1 MTLEIAGA
9 LRVGDLRVEVDIEV
23 ARGQTVALVG
33 PNGAGKTSLVQ
44 AVAGLHAL
52 ESGRIE
58 IDGIVWDAPAD
69 DVFVPPE
76 QRRVGVVFQ
85 DYRLFGHLSARENVA
100 FGLRATGTARRTARA
115 AAERTLDR
123 LGVGAVADDRPG
135 ALSGGQAQR
144 VALARAL
151 TIEPRVLM
159 LDEPMAAL
167 DVSARGAVRRD
178 LREWIASVDG
188 YRMLVTHDPVD
199 AHALADRVVV
209 LERGRITQVGTM
221 AELAAAPRSDYV
233 ADLMG
238 TNLVRGR
245 LDGDHLDVDGGGMLF
260 VGAHHVGDGPVI
272 ATIRPAAVALH
283 RGRPE
288 GSPRN
293 VWETTVV
300 GVDVA
305 DGRVRVRLGGPYPL
319 VVEVT
324 GAGFAALDAQPGSS
338 VWASVKASEIALV
351 VDA

>member
-1 MTLEIAGA
+1 MTLRI
-9 LRVGDLRVEVDIEV
+9 VGSIHVGELQIDIDLGVE
-23 ARGQTVALVG
+23 RGRTVALVG
-33 PNGAGKTSLVQ
+33 PNGAGKTSLIR
-44 AVAGLHAL
+44 AVAGLQGL
-52 ESGRIE
+52 ESGYIE
-58 IDGIVWDAPAD
+58 VDGVVWDAPAD
-69 DVFVPPE
+69 DVFVLPE

-100 FGLRATGTARRTARA
+100 FGLRATGVSRRAARA
-115 AAERTLDR
+115 TAERTLDR
-123 LGVGAVADDRPG
+123 LGVGRVADQRPDS
-135 ALSGGQAQR
+135 LSGGQAQR

-151 TIEPRVLM
+151 AIEPSVLL

-188 YRMLVTHDPVD
+188 YRVLVTHDPVD

-233 ADLMG
+233 ADLIG

-245 LDGDHLDVDGGGMLF
+245 LVGDHLDVDGGGLLF
-260 VGAHHVGDGPVI
+260 VGAHHVVDGPVV
-272 ATIRPAAVALH
+272 ATVRPAAVALH
-283 RGRPE
+283 RERPE

-293 VWETTVV
+293 VWETTVA

-305 DGRVRVRLGGPYPL
+305 DGRVRVRLAGPYPF

-324 GAGFAALDAQPGSS
+324 GAGYAALEAEPGSP
-338 VWASVKASEIALV
+338 VWASVKASEISLV
-351 VDA
+351 ADA

>member
-1 MTLEIAGA
+1 MTLRVDGA
-9 LRVGDLRVEVDIEV
+9 LRVGEMVVEVEIEIE
-23 ARGQTVALVG
+23 RGRTVALVG
-33 PNGAGKTSLVQ
+33 PNGAGKSSIVR
-44 AVAGLHAL
+44 AIAGLHAL

-58 IDGIVWDAPAD
+58 VDGAIWDAPAD
-69 DVFVPPE
+69 DVFVPAE
-76 QRRVGVVFQ
+76 HRRVGVVFQ

-100 FGLRATGTARRTARA
+100 FGLRATGTSRRGARWTAD
-115 AAERTLDR
+115 RTLERFAVGEVGDR
-123 LGVGAVADDRPG
+123 KPD

-144 VALARAL
+144 VALARAVA
-151 TIEPRVLM
+151 IEPAVLL

-178 LREWIASVDG
+178 LAAWISDIDG
-188 YRMLVTHDPVD
+188 YRLLVTHDPVD
-199 AHALADRVVV
+199 AHALADRVIV
-209 LERGRITQVGTM
+209 LEHGRVTQAGTM

-245 LDGDHLDVDGGGMLF
+245 LDGDHLEVDGGGAMF

-283 RGRPE
+283 RERPE

-293 VWETTVV
+293 VWETIVA
-300 GVDVA
+300 GVDTS
-305 DGRVRVRLGGPYPL
+305 DGRVRVRLDAPYPL

-324 GAGFAALDAQPGSS
+324 GAGFASLDAEPGGA
-338 VWASVKASEIALV
+338 VWASVKASEITLV
-351 VDA
+351 ADA